1 MPTTPTKALLY
12 NDTSEH
18 FMMSTACL
26 MWFRRDLRAVDNAA
40 LSRALLR
47 HKTCHC
53 VFVFDE
59 NILRLLPR
67 DDRRVAF
74 IHAALQEL
82 DTALRQHNGGLR
94 VLHGDPTQLIP
105 QLAAELHCDAVYCN
119 RDYEPYAR
127 ERDAQVAA
135 QLRQQGRE
143 LRSEKDQVIFEQDD
157 VVTKQG
163 KPYTVFTPY
172 MRAWRQQFT
181 PLLTQ
186 PFPAPLAGALAPP
199 TEAQSLLSLAELG
212 FAAAAQQAVRLPTGR
227 TGGKVLLQDFALRI
241 SQYKACRDY
250 PAVKGVSYLSAHL
263 RFGTI
268 SIREA
273 VRLTMDI
280 EDEGAASWLNEL
292 IWREFYQQ
300 LLWHFPDV
308 VTQSFKAEYRQLAFP
323 GQDSWFDAW
332 RQGNTGY
339 PLVDAAMRQLNQ
351 SGFMHNRLRMVAASF
366 LVKDLLL
373 DWRRGE
379 AYFAAKLLDFDLAAN
394 NGGWQ
399 WAASTGCDAQP
410 YFRIF
415 NPVSQSEKFDPD
427 GKFIRRY
434 VPELA
439 ALDNKAIHAPWLAKS
454 LPSGFQLGR
463 DYPEPI
469 VEHAIQR
476 ELALAL
482 FGKK

>member
-1 MPTTPTKALLY
+1 MKSA
-12 NDTSEH
+12 S
-18 FMMSTACL
+18 L
-26 MWFRRDLRAVDNAA
+26 MWFRRDLRAYDNAA
-40 LSRALLR
+40 FSQALR
-47 HKTCHC
+47 QHEATHC
-53 VFVFDE
+53 VFVFDT
-59 NILRLLPR
+59 NILRHLPH

-82 DTALRQHNGGLR
+82 DTTLREQGGGLR
-94 VLHGDPTQLIP
+94 VLQGNPTQLIP
-105 QLAAELHCDAVYCN
+105 QLAAELRCDAVYCN

-127 ERDAQVAA
+127 ERDAKVAA
-135 QLRQQGRE
+135 LLGDQGCE
-143 LRSEKDQVIFEQDD
+143 LRSVKDQVIFEQDE
-157 VVTKQG
+157 VLTKQG

-172 MRAWRQQFT
+172 IRAWRQRFT
-181 PLLTQ
+181 PALAQTLPT
-186 PFPAPLAGALAPP
+186 PMAGALAPP
-199 TEAQSLLSLAELG
+199 SAAQGLPSLATLG
-212 FAAAAQQAVRLPTGR
+212 FAAASQQLLRLQTGR
-227 TGGKVLLQDFALRI
+227 SGGEALLQDFAQRI
-241 SQYKACRDY
+241 RHYKAARDY

-273 VRLTMDI
+273 VQLAI
-280 EDEGAASWLNEL
+280 SEEGEGAESWLNEL

-300 LLWHFPDV
+300 LLWHFPAV
-308 VTQSFKAEYRQLAFP
+308 VEQSFKAEYRQLVFP

-332 RQGNTGY
+332 CQGNTGY
-339 PLVDAAMRQLNQ
+339 PIVDAAMRQLNH

-366 LVKDLLL
+366 LVKDLLI

-415 NPVSQSEKFDPD
+415 NPVSQSEKFDPE

-439 ALDNKAIHAPWLAKS
+439 ALDNKAIHAPWQAKS
-454 LPSGFQLGR
+454 LPSDFQLGR
-463 DYPEPI
+463 DYPAPI
-469 VEHAIQR
+469 VEHATQR
-476 ELALAL
+476 ELALTL